1 MLRIVKDKAKSLHS
15 PSKEVASSH
24 SAEEKALLDEMLAYL
39 KFSQDPAEREKN
51 PKMREGVG
59 LAAPQVGVNKRM
71 LVIYY
76 PINEERKPNLSNTN
90 SSIPKIV
97 ISSIKKCYLTGGE
110 GCLSVDE
117 PHPGR
122 VYRDF
127 RIQVKAYNALVGEN
141 VSSKP
146 KATTPIV
153 LQHEIDHLDGILFY
167 DHIDPKDPEREI
179 PGSISAGFPRIES
192 AIWVFFLR
200 FSK

>member
-1 MLRIVKDKAKSLHS
+1 MLRIVKDKAKSLRS
-15 PSKEVASSH
+15 PSKEVALPL

-39 KFSQDPAEREKN
+39 KLSQDPTEREKN

-59 LAAPQVGVNKRM
+59 LAAPQIGANKRM

-76 PINEERKPNLSNTN
+76 PINEERTEVIQYELVNPRIVV
-90 SSIPKIV
+90 SSL
-97 ISSIKKCYLTGGE
+97 KKCYLTGGE

-127 RIQVKAYNALVGEN
+127 RIQVKAYDALLGQDVLI
-141 VSSKP
+141 
-146 KATTPIV
+146 KAEGYDAIV

-167 DHIDPKDPEREI
+167 DHIDPKNPDKEI
-179 PGSISAGFPRIES
+179 LGSVA
-192 AIWVFFLR
+192 V
-200 FSK
+200 

>member
-1 MLRIVKDKAKSLHS
+1 MLRIIKDNAKSLRS
-15 PSKEVASSH
+15 PSKEVALPP

-39 KFSQDPAEREKN
+39 KLSQDPAEREKN

-71 LVIYY
+71 LVIFY
-76 PINEERKPNLSNTN
+76 PLNEERTEFTQYELVN
-90 SSIPKIV
+90 PKIV

-110 GCLSVDE
+110 GCLSVDA

-127 RIQVKAYNALVGEN
+127 RIQVKAYDALLGES
-141 VSSKP
+141 VII
-146 KATTPIV
+146 KAEGYDAIV

-167 DHIDPKDPEREI
+167 DHIDPKNPEREVL
-179 PGSISAGFPRIES
+179 GSV
-192 AIWVFFLR
+192 AI
-200 FSK
+200 

>member
-1 MLRIVKDKAKSLHS
+1 MLRIVKDKAKSLRS
-15 PSKEVASSH
+15 PSKEVLLPI

-59 LAAPQVGVNKRM
+59 LAAPQIGTNKRM

-76 PINEERKPNLSNTN
+76 PINEEKTEFVQYELVN
-90 SSIPKIV
+90 PKIV
-97 ISSIKKCYLTGGE
+97 VSSIKKCYLTGGE

-127 RIQVKAYNALVGEN
+127 RIQVKAYNALIGEN
-141 VSSKP
+141 VLI
-146 KATTPIV
+146 KAEGYDAIV

-167 DHIDPKDPEREI
+167 DHIDPKNPEKEI
-179 PGSISAGFPRIES
+179 LGSV
-192 AIWVFFLR
+192 AI
-200 FSK
+200 